1 MIELDTWLENIIGT
15 CEMLTDGTIEQAWL
29 SDDGSKTSI
38 TSFDELYEQIFD
50 DLDSEQYV
58 QSSEFIDG
66 LTETS
71 RHVANDFLISIQQLD
86 DYKVKR
92 EIEQSSLLLES
103 KQWSSLLVLAE
114 RLLKLLR
121 SEVKK
126 V

>member
-58 QSSEFIDG
+58 QSSEFING

-71 RHVANDFLISIQQLD
+71 RHVVNDFFVSIQKLD
-86 DYKVKR
+86 DYKVKGN
-92 EIEQSSLLLES
+92 IEQSSLLLES
-103 KQWSSLLVLAE
+103 KQWSSLLKLAE
-114 RLLKLLR
+114 RLLRLLKA
-121 SEVKK
+121 EAKK